1 MNLLG
6 EIKNTSR
13 DLVGCA
19 GFVKV
24 DIHAQLVVH
33 FFVGVEGMLGGG
45 LAIYIYCMVSTMDLK
60 KIIL

>member
-6 EIKNTSR
+6 EIKNISH

-24 DIHAQLVVH
+24 GIHAQLVVH
-33 FFVGVEGMLGGG
+33 FFVGVKGMLGGG
-45 LAIYIYCMVSTMDLK
+45 LAIYICCMVSTMDLK
-60 KIIL
+60 KILL